1 MNAGKR
7 LAFISEHASPLA
19 TLGGVDSGGQN
30 VYVAQTACALTRLG
44 YTVDIFTRR
53 DDRNQPTIV
62 HWQPGVRVIHV
73 EAGPPHFVCK
83 EELLALMDEF
93 TEWMVRF
100 IQKESGGK
108 GTKNGLVNAATK
120 GSNGV
125 HSVPEDSPT
134 PIYALVHAHFFMS
147 ALVASRLKQRL
158 GLPYVVTFHALGKVR
173 LQHQGKAD
181 AFPPVRL
188 AIEEMVVR
196 EADRI
201 IAECP
206 QDRSDLIELYQAAPE
221 KLTVIPCGCNLDEF
235 YPVDRPLACSVL
247 GLDPRKKY
255 LLQLGRMVP
264 RKGVETVIRGFAH
277 YLRRQQAAST
287 SSASTGSASGSTLA
301 AASTGSAAALELL
314 IVGGEEDPET
324 PEIKRL
330 QAIAVEEGIQG
341 CVRLLGRRDR
351 DLLKYYYS
359 VAEFF
364 ITVPWYEP
372 FGITP
377 LETMACSIPVIGSA
391 VGGIKFTVKDQETG
405 LLVPPQDP
413 VALAAAIGT
422 LLHDPATLAQM
433 RVNALQRVR
442 KEFTWEKV
450 AGQLDK
456 VYQAVALPSPGHR
469 RPRAEETV
477 DRAFA
482 GALVALKQ
490 AQRQLRQPIVQATN
504 LIQAT
509 LAQGG
514 KLLICGNGGSAADAQ
529 HWATEFVG
537 RFLLPERPGY
547 PAIALCA
554 DGSLLTAWAN
564 DFGFETV
571 FARQVQALGQP
582 WDVLICISTSG
593 NSRNLVQA
601 CRVAASKG
609 MPIIGLLGKDGGALA
624 TLVDVP
630 IIAPSHSTPRI
641 QEVHLHILH
650 TITELVE
657 NYLTADQQPC
667 SSLSPKSTLDLVK
680 ASER

>member
-30 VYVAQTACALTRLG
+30 VYVAQTACALARLG

-53 DDRNQPTIV
+53 DDPNQPTIV
-62 HWQPGVRVIHV
+62 NWQPGVRVIHV
-73 EAGPPHFVCK
+73 EAGPPSFVRK
-83 EELLALMDEF
+83 EELLPLMDAF
-93 TEWMVRF
+93 SEWMVRF
-100 IQKESGGK
+100 IQQEAGR
-108 GTKNGLVNAATK
+108 
-120 GSNGV
+120 
-125 HSVPEDSPT
+125 
-134 PIYALVHAHFFMS
+134 YALVHAHFFMS
-147 ALVASRLKQRL
+147 ALVASRLKQQL

-173 LQHQGKAD
+173 LQHQGKTD

-206 QDRSDLIELYQAAPE
+206 QDRIDLIELYQATPA
-221 KLTVIPCGCNLDEF
+221 KLAVIPCGCNLDEF

-247 GLDPRKKY
+247 GLDPQKKY

-264 RKGVETVIRGFAH
+264 RKGVETVIRSFAH
-277 YLRRQQAAST
+277 YLRQHT
-287 SSASTGSASGSTLA
+287 T
-301 AASTGSAAALELL
+301 ASTGSAADLDLL
-314 IVGGEEDPET
+314 IVGGEETPDT
-324 PEIKRL
+324 PEINRL
-330 QAIAVEEGIQG
+330 RAIAVEEG
-341 CVRLLGRRDR
+341 VHERVHLLGRRDR
-351 DLLKYYYS
+351 EVLKYYYS

-377 LETMACSIPVIGSA
+377 LEAMACGVPVIGAA
-391 VGGIKFTVKDQETG
+391 VGGIKFTVQDQETG

-413 VALAAAIGT
+413 AALATAMAK
-422 LLHDPATLAQM
+422 LLHNPALLAQM
-433 RVNALQRVR
+433 RINALQRVR
-442 KEFTWEKV
+442 KQFTWEKV
-450 AGQLDK
+450 AGQLDQL
-456 VYQAVALPSPGHR
+456 YQTVARPQPTAGHR
-469 RPRAEETV
+469 QPPAEETV
-477 DRAFA
+477 DQAFS

-490 AQRQLRQPIVQATN
+490 ARQQLRQPILQATN
-504 LIQAT
+504 LIGAT

-537 RFLLPERPGY
+537 RFLIPERPGY

-554 DGSLLTAWAN
+554 DGSLMTAWAN

-601 CRVAASKG
+601 CRAAAGKG
-609 MPIIGLLGKDGGALA
+609 MPIIGLLGNDGGALA
-624 TLVDVP
+624 ALVDVP
-630 IIAPSHSTPRI
+630 IIVPSHSTPRI

-657 NYLTADQQPC
+657 NHLTADPEPAC
-667 SSLSPKSTLDLVK
+667 GSPYPQETIERVK
-680 ASER
+680 ANYL